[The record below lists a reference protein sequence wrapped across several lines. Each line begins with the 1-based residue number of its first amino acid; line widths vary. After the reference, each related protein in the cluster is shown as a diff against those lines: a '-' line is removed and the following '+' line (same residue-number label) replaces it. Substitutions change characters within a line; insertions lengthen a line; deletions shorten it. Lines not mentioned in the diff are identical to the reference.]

1 MLCQERYGAVNII
14 DDIPYL
20 ERNKLLE
27 QLRDF
32 RQVARYVN
40 LFKNNYTTYLENT
53 IKMKYDS

>member
-1 MLCQERYGAVNII
+1 MCIMLCQERYGAVNII

-32 RQVARYVN
+32 R
-40 LFKNNYTTYLENT
+40 
-53 IKMKYDS
+53 